1 MEDSDYYSED
11 SDEKELKIP
20 DDMEFDI
27 PVETIEEFIRIF
39 LNNIFHVEETRDKIL
54 MVWGKHPTK
63 DGVIPS
69 MQNLISMLAFNKMDF
84 NITPSY
90 IEFFR
95 DCVTLRIQRNNLGED
110 TLRQIEFFTHKN
122 IWQHFFNAKT
132 QTNFSGFSS
141 FYRFKHNNILEKHFP
156 RIYLINIIIFK
167 TLMVGISVD
176 QEKYY
181 IDCIQILLA
190 SIQNILFGSSSN
202 TAKNNQGNNIPKPP
216 SKIEIHLLDILAI
229 LRSDTL
235 YHKLRQIHYNRVS
248 PQFNYDT
255 SKFTLPSIDESIQT
269 IFTKK

>member
-1 MEDSDYYSED
+1 
-11 SDEKELKIP
+11 
-20 DDMEFDI
+20 
-27 PVETIEEFIRIF
+27 
-39 LNNIFHVEETRDKIL
+39 
-54 MVWGKHPTK
+54 
-63 DGVIPS
+63 
-69 MQNLISMLAFNKMDF
+69 
-84 NITPSY
+84 
-90 IEFFR
+90 
-95 DCVTLRIQRNNLGED
+95 
-110 TLRQIEFFTHKN
+110 
-122 IWQHFFNAKT
+122 
-132 QTNFSGFSS
+132 
-141 FYRFKHNNILEKHFP
+141 
-156 RIYLINIIIFK
+156 
-167 TLMVGISVD
+167 MVGISVD